1 MLRGIFLSLLMALIS
16 PAFALV
22 LQSNSDTT
30 HLVRYQRLGDQYA
43 TTDPQRA
50 HAYADSAMAIALK
63 TEIPKYIAEVLTHIG
78 SIHRKNGEYD
88 SACMYLKRALD
99 VSPESAS
106 WLSNVY
112 LEAGI
117 TLLRMTRL
125 DSALTV
131 LQSGLSIVEQ
141 YPDRYVEGSLYNA
154 IGNVRRQYDQFELAL
169 ENYVH
174 AIKIFES
181 AGSHQGLTQ
190 ALSNAGNIHNLMGN
204 TDKALEYTLQALE
217 SARKAGIQSSVAYSL
232 RLLGQIY
239 RKRKN
244 VDSAL
249 MMYQQAISIYSEL
262 NSKRDVSETELS
274 LGNIYFDRS
283 DYSSALKHYSSA
295 LSASK
300 ASGDS
305 LLMTYVYVS
314 RGITL
319 LYMKQY
325 AQAKKEMDTTL
336 VLAAKLNLPA
346 MRMDSYQVLSEI
358 YNEERDYKTGQE
370 YYKKYITVRDSL
382 TRVQN
387 HQKAQE
393 IEARFQTEKKDDA
406 IRVLN
411 AENKLKSTQ
420 QIYLLIVLG
429 LVVVLSIMLYNRYKV
444 KTKANEKLKEIDRM
458 KSRFFTNIS
467 HEFRTPLSLIIG
479 PLEDILRKTS
489 DDDQKRQFGL
499 MHRNARRLQDLIN
512 QLLDLARL
520 EAGSM
525 ALRLQVG
532 DMTQTLRFVG
542 SAFPSLAER
551 KGIDYRQEIKANI
564 RGCYDRDKVEKIT
577 NNLLSN
583 AFKFTPEGGRV
594 ELRAEQHGGHC
605 VIEVRDSGP
614 GIPSDQLEKIFQ
626 RFYQIDETATRTAQ
640 GSGIGLALA
649 RELTEL
655 HRGTLTVQSREH
667 EGSVFTVSVPIER
680 DAYQGLV
687 VDEAADEKQ
696 PDAVLESHETISQA
710 LNEDESTPVVLVAE
724 DNEDM
729 RSFIGDLLKDQ
740 YRLVMADN
748 GVDALRLCREVVP
761 DLMVCDWMMPR
772 MDGRTLCERVKLD
785 EVTSHIPVLM
795 LTARADQ
802 ESRISG
808 LETGADDY
816 LTKPFDAVEL
826 TVRTRNLID
835 QRKRL
840 REHFSRELVLQP
852 GNIALPSKDA
862 EFLERVLNV
871 VEKHHVHPGFS
882 VDAFSENLNMSRM
895 QLHRKLKA
903 LTGESPGEF
912 LRRFRLERAKQLLS
926 VRGAHISDV
935 CFQVGYNSV
944 SNFSRAFREANGIT
958 PSEFVNSILEQ
969 AK

>member
-1 MLRGIFLSLLMALIS
+1 
-16 PAFALV
+16 
-22 LQSNSDTT
+22 
-30 HLVRYQRLGDQYA
+30 
-43 TTDPQRA
+43 
-50 HAYADSAMAIALK
+50 
-63 TEIPKYIAEVLTHIG
+63 
-78 SIHRKNGEYD
+78 
-88 SACMYLKRALD
+88 
-99 VSPESAS
+99 
-106 WLSNVY
+106 
-112 LEAGI
+112 
-117 TLLRMTRL
+117 
-125 DSALTV
+125 
-131 LQSGLSIVEQ
+131 
-141 YPDRYVEGSLYNA
+141 
-154 IGNVRRQYDQFELAL
+154 
-169 ENYVH
+169 
-174 AIKIFES
+174 
-181 AGSHQGLTQ
+181 
-190 ALSNAGNIHNLMGN
+190 
-204 TDKALEYTLQALE
+204 
-217 SARKAGIQSSVAYSL
+217 
-232 RLLGQIY
+232 
-239 RKRKN
+239 
-244 VDSAL
+244 
-249 MMYQQAISIYSEL
+249 
-262 NSKRDVSETELS
+262 
-274 LGNIYFDRS
+274 
-283 DYSSALKHYSSA
+283 
-295 LSASK
+295 
-300 ASGDS
+300 
-305 LLMTYVYVS
+305 
-314 RGITL
+314 
-319 LYMKQY
+319 
-325 AQAKKEMDTTL
+325 
-336 VLAAKLNLPA
+336 
-346 MRMDSYQVLSEI
+346 
-358 YNEERDYKTGQE
+358 
-370 YYKKYITVRDSL
+370 
-382 TRVQN
+382 
-387 HQKAQE
+387 
-393 IEARFQTEKKDDA
+393 
-406 IRVLN
+406 
-411 AENKLKSTQ
+411 
-420 QIYLLIVLG
+420 
-429 LVVVLSIMLYNRYKV
+429 
-444 KTKANEKLKEIDRM
+444 
-458 KSRFFTNIS
+458 
-467 HEFRTPLSLIIG
+467 
-479 PLEDILRKTS
+479 
-489 DDDQKRQFGL
+489 

-551 KGIDYRQEIKANI
+551 KGIDYRQEIKPNI

-680 DAYQGLV
+680 DAYKGLV
-687 VDEAADEKQ
+687 IDEAADEKQ